1 MFRFVALCLLSVALS
16 LPAAETTESDI
27 VVYGGPSG
35 GVAAAV
41 QAARAGK
48 RVVLLEFGM
57 HLGGMTCGGLGQ
69 TDIGNKAAIG
79 GISREF
85 YQRVG
90 KHYGKDEAWTFEPHV
105 AEDIFFQMV
114 NDAGVTLYLS
124 QRLAT
129 VRKEGARIRE
139 ITMESGRAFRA
150 KVFIDASYEGDLM
163 ARAGVKYTVGRESNS
178 TYGETLNGVR
188 AQTPK
193 HQFIVPVDPYVKPA
207 EPGGGLLPFVQSGD
221 GGAPGNGR
229 S

>member
-1 MFRFVALCLLSVALS
+1 MFRIVSLLLSLAAS
-16 LPAAETTESDI
+16 LCAGEILESDI
-27 VVYGGPSG
+27 VVYGGTSS

-41 QAARAGK
+41 QAARGGK
-48 RVVLLEFGM
+48 KVVLLEFGM

-114 NDAGVTLYLS
+114 NEAGVTLYLS
-124 QRLAT
+124 QRLARVT
-129 VRKEGARIRE
+129 KDGARIRE
-139 ITMESGRAFRA
+139 IEMESGRLFRA
-150 KVFIDASYEGDLM
+150 RMFIDASYEGDLM
-163 ARAGVKYTVGRESNS
+163 ARANVKYFVGRESNS

-188 AQTPK
+188 AKTPK
-193 HQFIVPVDPYVKPA
+193 HQFVV
-207 EPGGGLLPFVQSGD
+207 
-221 GGAPGNGR
+221 
-229 S
+229 

>member
-57 HLGGMTCGGLGQ
+57 HLGGMTSGGLGQ

-105 AEDIFFQMV
+105 AEDVFFQMI
-114 NDAGVTLYLS
+114 NEARVTLYFS
-124 QRLAT
+124 ARLAS
-129 VRKEGARIRE
+129 VKKERARIIE
-139 ITMESGRAFRA
+139 TATDSGRAFAA
-150 KVFIDASYEGDLM
+150 KMFIDATYEGDLM
-163 ARAGVKYTVGRESNS
+163 ARAGVSYTVG
-178 TYGETLNGVR
+178 
-188 AQTPK
+188 
-193 HQFIVPVDPYVKPA
+193 
-207 EPGGGLLPFVQSGD
+207 
-221 GGAPGNGR
+221 
-229 S
+229 

>member
-48 RVVLLEFGM
+48 KVVLLEFGM
-57 HLGGMTCGGLGQ
+57 HLGGMTSGGLGQ

-90 KHYGKDEAWTFEPHV
+90 KHYGKEEAWTFEPHV
-105 AEDIFFQMV
+105 AEDIFFQMS
-114 NDAGVTLYLS
+114 NEAGVPLYLS
-124 QRLAT
+124 QRLAG
-129 VRKEGARIRE
+129 VHKDNARIRE
-139 ITMESGRAFRA
+139 MTMESGRAFRA
-150 KVFIDASYEGDLM
+150 KMFIDASYEGDLM

-178 TYGETLNGVR
+178 TYGETLNGIR
-188 AQTPK
+188 AETPK
-193 HQFIVPVDPYVKPA
+193 HQFIVPVDPYVKRGDA
-207 EPGGGLLPFVQSGD
+207 KSRVLPFIQSGSIER
-221 GGAPGNGR
+221 P
-229 S
+229 